1 MCKYINPHMT
11 NITLMLPEELQKKMK
26 KHSEIRWSE
35 VIRQAIQKKIED
47 LELLDKITSKSKLT
61 NKDAFEIS
69 KKIDANVARRLGLVT

>member
-1 MCKYINPHMT
+1 MT

-61 NKDAFEIS
+61 NKDALEIS